1 MTSSWD
7 PTAGFNEKRRGIR
20 GAMSR
25 LQDDLRRRA
34 AEIEAARAAQ
44 NARAAAEAAS
54 ESEDD
59 SEEPSTK
66 FYRNVTEDGSGS
78 GSYVSTAV
86 RAIVEELGDST
97 MDQHMKSLVLGFGS
111 YNPITGEIMQTNFNL
126 PAFGM
131 TTENI
136 KSMTSVFILGA
147 YLHRWS
153 MKNRDKHFEGKSD
166 DEIVGNAPMPVTLS
180 HVDCVIDAII
190 EVYTFAITDAAEI
203 VLKRQNDPEIPDVS
217 LGEILMVL
225 VAFDTSMVTHP
236 PVCVDLTTSPGE
248 NESLAEDDELA
259 GLNLTP
265 DVVDF
270 IKRHS
275 LRIEDGLKVYTE
287 EDLPSERR
295 EALEWLIDRFALI
308 AVTKR
313 ADLQPAPPLLVDK
326 MLETFCENRDI
337 SPQEFIDRAMGP
349 SGSASRPS
357 TEGTGELSRPSAE
370 GAEAQSDA
378 DAPVKETTP
387 EEAREAEIQA
397 LKNMYNGSTEEI
409 GHPADTGETALT
421 GVVNP
426 PADSAEKKVTPT
438 GVLRDFRKL
447 NKDERMRVTL
457 EATKDFRDNARVG
470 ATESLLLTQECVADI
485 PAAVVQYR
493 EKIRASFEATGDTVS
508 DAVLDQ
514 MAIHYHAI
522 LVQKLA

>member
-66 FYRNVTEDGSGS
+66 FYRNVTEDES

-86 RAIVEELGDST
+86 RAIIEELDDSS
-97 MDQHMKSLVLGFGS
+97 MDQYMKSLVLGFGS
-111 YNPITGEIMQTNFNL
+111 YNPRTGEIMQTNFNL

-131 TTENI
+131 TTENSI
-136 KSMTSVFILGA
+136 SMTSVFILGA

-153 MKNRDKHFEGKSD
+153 MKNRDKYFDGKDD
-166 DEIVGNAPMPVTLS
+166 DEIVGNAPFPVTLD
-180 HVDCVIDAII
+180 HVDCVIDTII
-190 EVYTFAITDAAEI
+190 EVYTFAINEAADI
-203 VLKRQNDPEIPDVS
+203 VLKRQNDPEVPDVA
-217 LGEILMVL
+217 LGEILMML
-225 VAFDTSMVTHP
+225 VAFDMSIIAHP
-236 PVCVDLTTSPGE
+236 PVCVDLTTAPGA
-248 NESLAEDDELA
+248 NESLAEDDELF

-265 DVVDF
+265 DVIDF
-270 IKRHS
+270 LKRHS
-275 LRIEDGLKVYTE
+275 LRVEDGLKVYTE

-295 EALEWLIDRFALI
+295 EALEWLTERFASI

-313 ADLQPAPPLLVDK
+313 ADLRPAPPLLVDK
-326 MLETFCENRDI
+326 MLEAFCAERDI
-337 SPQEFIDRAMGP
+337 STQEFLEQVNDLP
-349 SGSASRPS
+349 GSASRPS
-357 TEGTGELSRPSAE
+357 EESTGELSRPSAE

-378 DAPVKETTP
+378 DAPVKETSP

-409 GHPADTGETALT
+409 GHPAGTGETALT

-426 PADSAEKKVTPT
+426 PASSDKKKVTPT

-447 NKDERMRVTL
+447 NKEERMRVTL
-457 EATKDFRDNARVG
+457 ETTKDFRDNARVG
-470 ATESLLLTQECVADI
+470 ATEALLLTQECVADI